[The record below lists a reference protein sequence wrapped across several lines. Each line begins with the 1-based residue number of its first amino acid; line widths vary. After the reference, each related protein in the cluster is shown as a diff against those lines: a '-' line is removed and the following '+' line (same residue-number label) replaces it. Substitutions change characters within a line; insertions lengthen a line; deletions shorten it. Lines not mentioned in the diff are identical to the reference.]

1 MNAGLVD
8 LFGDDDESTTTSFDE
23 DQINDLVALPP
34 EVEQGNVEYKLKLI
48 DPSPTRFEHLV
59 TQMKWRLQEGLGEAI
74 YQIGVEDNGSLSGLS
89 EDEIHKSI
97 ETLRSMAQRLGASI
111 TIIRMRNIESPEN
124 QQIKK
129 SAEVLVRK
137 VPEDSQFIDMRIA
150 VLGNIDCGKS
160 TLISLLTH
168 GELDNGRGKARLNLF
183 KHLHEIQSG
192 HTSSINK
199 AIMGFNNLGEV
210 QNFGNCRSFDEICE
224 NSSKILT
231 FIDLAGHQKYMKTTI
246 FGLTGYAPDF
256 ACLVIN
262 ASNGIV
268 GTTKEHLGFSLALEV
283 PVFVVINK
291 IDACTDNGLEKTLQT
306 IEFLLKSPGCGKI
319 PLMVN
324 NDDDAIFAA
333 QQFTQPKIC
342 PIFTI
347 SCVEGT
353 NIERLKKFLN
363 VLPPLINKSNQQ
375 DTDIQH
381 ETQFRVDEV
390 YFKKKVGHILAG
402 MLVKGSIQEQE
413 KLMLGPFEEGE
424 FINVEVQ
431 TVQRYHVPCR
441 IVRAGQS
448 ASLSIGNLEGVH
460 EKLRKGMV
468 LVSEKLSPQACKEF
482 EADIYLL
489 FHANSISKGFQ
500 ATIHVANV
508 CQTATI
514 TYMNRKS
521 IKTNERAKVR
531 FKFLSRPEY
540 LTVGTRLIIREGTS
554 KGFGLVTNVIPY
566 TTPALSSDECC
577 SSTTTTSDHV
587 LTTSTKS
594 SSNKKKLSPNRT
606 PPSPRAH
613 KMAKIDQGGDDD
625 MKAKAA
631 EEKNTENTDPLT
643 TCPKLDAAA
652 ASK

>member
-1 MNAGLVD
+1 MDFV
-8 LFGDDDESTTTSFDE
+8 
-23 DQINDLVALPP
+23 
-34 EVEQGNVEYKLKLI
+34 
-48 DPSPTRFEHLV
+48 
-59 TQMKWRLQEGLGEAI
+59 
-74 YQIGVEDNGSLSGLS
+74 
-89 EDEIHKSI
+89 
-97 ETLRSMAQRLGASI
+97 
-111 TIIRMRNIESPEN
+111 
-124 QQIKK
+124 
-129 SAEVLVRK
+129 
-137 VPEDSQFIDMRIA
+137 
-150 VLGNIDCGKS
+150 C
-160 TLISLLTH
+160 
-168 GELDNGRGKARLNLF
+168 F
-183 KHLHEIQSG
+183 K
-192 HTSSINK
+192 
-199 AIMGFNNLGEV
+199 V

-319 PLMVN
+319 PLIVS

-363 VLPPLINKSNQQ
+363 VLPPLINKSNQ
-375 DTDIQH
+375 DDIQH

-441 IVRAGQS
+441 IVRAGQA
-448 ASLSIGNLEGVH
+448 ASLSIGNLEGIH

-468 LVSEKLSPQACKEF
+468 LVSEKLNPQACKEF

-514 TYMNRKS
+514 TYMNRVSRAAKS
-521 IKTNERAKVR
+521 IYSTLN
-531 FKFLSRPEY
+531 LPHWS
-540 LTVGTRLIIREGTS
+540 LTFCEI
-554 KGFGLVTNVIPY
+554 
-566 TTPALSSDECC
+566 
-577 SSTTTTSDHV
+577 
-587 LTTSTKS
+587 
-594 SSNKKKLSPNRT
+594 
-606 PPSPRAH
+606 
-613 KMAKIDQGGDDD
+613 
-625 MKAKAA
+625 
-631 EEKNTENTDPLT
+631 
-643 TCPKLDAAA
+643 
-652 ASK
+652 